1 MDAGRKAM
9 GKTSA
14 YTDLRPYQWVSM
26 NDKIKLIDVGA
37 RGGIHPR
44 WKPFYQ
50 SLEVVAFEP
59 DPQECAALNSQ
70 RHPYLVRFIPAA
82 LGAQDGDQATLFIC
96 REPGCSSLLRPNVDL
111 CRKFLYGGAMEV
123 VGEAPITLKRMDS
136 VCGDFQPDVLKID
149 TQGSELD
156 VLRGAGRLLDNV
168 LAVELEVEFV
178 EQYLG
183 QPVFSEVDI
192 FMRQKGF
199 TLRGIRR
206 TCWRAKAEYVHSHGG
221 QLIHGDAL
229 YFRTERLDSQK
240 GHIILSAY
248 HQYDLLAYY
257 GALHLIPKPS
267 LFSRL
272 ISPLLSRYS
281 KYSNKSLRSLVDGLR
296 PAKIWDWHDPD
307 FF

>member
-1 MDAGRKAM
+1 
-9 GKTSA
+9 
-14 YTDLRPYQWVSM
+14 M
-26 NDKIKLIDVGA
+26 NDKIRLIDVGA

-44 WKPFYQ
+44 WKPFYPA
-50 SLEVVAFEP
+50 LEVMAFEP

-82 LGAQDGDQATLFIC
+82 LGAQDGQQATLFMC
-96 REPGCSSLLRPNVDL
+96 KEPGCSSLLRPNTEL
-111 CRKFLYGGAMEV
+111 CGKFLCGDAMEV

-156 VLRGAGRLLDNV
+156 VMRGAGRLLDSV

-178 EQYLG
+178 QQYLG
-183 QPVFSEVDI
+183 QPVFSEIDI

-206 TCWRAKAEYVHSHGG
+206 SYWRAKAKPVHSHGG

-229 YFRTERLDSQK
+229 YLRPERLNCQK
-240 GHIILSAY
+240 GHVILSAY
-248 HQYDLLAYY
+248 RQYDLLAYY
-257 GALHLIPKPS
+257 GATHLIPKTS
-267 LFSRL
+267 LFSRI
-272 ISPLLSRYS
+272 ISRLLSRYS
-281 KYSNKSLRSLVDGLR
+281 RYSKKSLRSIVDGLR
-296 PAKIWDWHDPD
+296 PAKAWDWHDPD